1 MRWGRRAAPE
11 RPVADHPTDRVAG
24 TSPYRTLLRRPGAT
38 ALVAAAAPGRLGAAM
53 SGLGLVLL
61 VHAATGSFGKAGV
74 VTGAYAVAAAVTGPV
89 VARAADRRGQSR
101 VLPALVAAHAL
112 ALAAVVVAAD
122 VVAPLAVLAA
132 AGACLGATVPQVGA
146 LAAARWSHM
155 LGSRERDRPLL
166 STAFAM
172 EALGNEASFLV
183 GPALVG
189 TLSAT
194 VDPVLGTVTAA
205 VLVVGGGL
213 ALALQ
218 TRTQPP
224 ARSRGVDRESPAVP
238 RVPARRLATAMAEPV
253 LVTVGT
259 SAFFGATQVSV
270 TAFAIEVGE
279 PASAGPLYS
288 VMAVT
293 SVASGL
299 VYGHRHWSWEP
310 RRQLRVVMAAMAL
323 TCVPLVLVDGLW
335 AMAGALALTGFMLA
349 PAITLAS
356 VLTQRAAPE
365 GSVTQ
370 AFTWLGSAG
379 AATFAGSA
387 AVAGQL
393 VDRWGS
399 RAGFTYSLT
408 ALVAVVVLL
417 SAGSLAR
424 RVSRR
429 APAR

>member
-1 MRWGRRAAPE
+1 MS
-11 RPVADHPTDRVAG
+11 TAG
-24 TSPYRTLLRRPGAT
+24 ASPYRTLLGRPGAW

-53 SGLGLVLL
+53 TGLGLVLL
-61 VHAATGSFGKAGV
+61 VHAATGSFGQAGV
-74 VTGAYAVAAAVTGPV
+74 VTGAYAVAAAVAGPA

-101 VLPALVAAHAL
+101 VLPALVAAHAV
-112 ALAAVVVAAD
+112 ALAAVVVAAH
-122 VVAPLAVLAA
+122 VVAPVAVLAA
-132 AGACLGATVPQVGA
+132 AGAGLGATVPQVGA
-146 LAAARWSHM
+146 LAAARWSHL
-155 LGSRERDRPLL
+155 LGDRAQERPLL
-166 STAFAM
+166 RTAFAL

-189 TLSAT
+189 TLSAG
-194 VDPVLGTVTAA
+194 VDPVLGTLAA
-205 VLVVGGGL
+205 GALVVVGGL

-218 TRTQPP
+218 SRTEPP
-224 ARSRGVDRESPAVP
+224 RRRHVADERPVPERGRRSAGTLARA
-238 RVPARRLATAMAEPV
+238 LAEPV
-253 LVTVGT
+253 LVTTGT
-259 SAFFGATQVSV
+259 SAFFGATQVGV
-270 TAFAIEVGE
+270 TAFAIEVGD

-299 VYGHRHWSWEP
+299 VYGHRHWSWAP
-310 RRQLRVVMAAMAL
+310 RRQLRAVMAAMAL
-323 TCVPLVLVDGLW
+323 ACVPLVIVDGLW

-349 PAITLAS
+349 PALTLTS
-356 VLTQRAAPE
+356 VLTQRAAPQ

-370 AFTWLGSAG
+370 AFTWLASAG

-408 ALVAVVVLL
+408 ALIAVNLL
-417 SAGSLAR
+417 LTMAGSLGR
-424 RVSRR
+424 LRGQVTRP